1 MLTPAF
7 IGAISA
13 AAVSLLV
20 AILGAIT
27 KFSINKATA
36 TKISVDAGTVKQT
49 TDAATAEVFNR
60 LAAEWTLRADL
71 RVESLEKRIGHLC
84 DAIETLATSVDHV
97 VPLLEESYPES
108 QRVIDLKLANIAARR
123 IGI

>member
-1 MLTPAF
+1 MLSPAV
-7 IGAISA
+7 IGAVA
-13 AAVSLLV
+13 GAGVSLIV
-20 AILGAIT
+20 AIISAIT

-36 TKISVDAGTVKQT
+36 TKISVDAGSVKQT

-84 DAIETLATSVDHV
+84 DAIEILATSVDHV
-97 VPLLEESYPES
+97 VPLLEEAYPDS
-108 QRVIDLKLANIAARR
+108 QRVTDLKLANIAARR